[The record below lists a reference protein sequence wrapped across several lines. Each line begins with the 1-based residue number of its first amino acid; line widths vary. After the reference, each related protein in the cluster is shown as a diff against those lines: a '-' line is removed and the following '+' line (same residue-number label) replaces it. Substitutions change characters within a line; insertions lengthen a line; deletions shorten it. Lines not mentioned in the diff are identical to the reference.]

1 MQMIGKSKSDPD
13 FYFFFLV
20 KGKGG
25 CGMTVDRLLPLTP
38 DLEVATPA
46 QPPRF
51 LLVHVSHLFLFFFF
65 IWSRVKGGCGTLV
78 NPFVP
83 LA

>member
-25 CGMTVDRLLPLTP
+25 CGMTVDRLLPPTP

-51 LLVHVSHLFLFFFF
+51 MLVHVSDLFLFLFFL
-65 IWSRVKGGCGTLV
+65 WSRGKGGVARL
-78 NPFVP
+78 
-83 LA
+83 